1 MNKNELIDHFT
12 IELLDNLFSGWNL
25 NADPASPQAE
35 KIRELFKRS
44 GLDKQTGNI
53 VDLFKMLKLARD
65 RQGLSPQAF
74 DISRQ
79 DLTGLALKH
88 QQIDE
93 HRVSVGG
100 RVNKALPI
108 VAEAGSRIEWYLE
121 QKDVSA
127 PSGIQLWD
135 RIEQN
140 HSRIRQ
146 LLGMNMEDWNSFSG
160 QLRFAVE
167 SVDTLGEILNLP
179 PEVIEEVSRVNR
191 NYRMRLTPY
200 YAGLIMP
207 ETLDDPVLLQAVPTG
222 EMLDNAGIEIPPVAA
237 DHSPAR
243 LIDQFYP
250 RVVTIKATN
259 MCAMYCTHCLRIAH
273 IGKKDRIYPGEA
285 YAEAIKYI
293 RDDSRIRDVLI
304 TGGDAFMLPDEMLL
318 RLLDALDS
326 IDHVRVKRLGT
337 RIPVTTPQRITG
349 KLLDILEM
357 SNDRK
362 PLRIVT
368 QINTAQEV
376 TPVSREAFKQLSRRV
391 SAVMNQAVLLK
402 GINDTRVK
410 MWKLCETIQEAYV
423 RPYYIFNCSYRN
435 PQFAHLRVPVK
446 TGQDIVESMYGNISG
461 DAIPR
466 FIATAGGKI
475 PLHSSNVS
483 GADGSELILRKPWSG
498 EEVRYPD
505 PDPAEYVR
513 QDTAFNK
520 FEKNDGHDAGDQ
532 GREPCRPKGQENLPV
547 PGKGEKERAI

>member
-1 MNKNELIDHFT
+1 MNKFDQIDNFT
-12 IELLDNLFSGWNL
+12 AELLDNLFSGRNL
-25 NADPASPQAE
+25 NADPVSPQAA
-35 KIRELFKRS
+35 KIRELFS
-44 GLDKQTGNI
+44 ISALDNQTGNI
-53 VDLFKMLKLARD
+53 VELFKILKLARAS
-65 RQGLSPQAF
+65 QGFSPLAF

-79 DLTGLALKH
+79 DLVDLALKH

-93 HRVSVGG
+93 HRVSIGG
-100 RVNKALPI
+100 RVDKALSI
-108 VAEAGSRIEWYLE
+108 VSEAGSRVDWYLE

-127 PSGIQLWD
+127 PSGIELWD

-140 HSRIRQ
+140 HLRIRQ
-146 LLGMNMEDWNSFSG
+146 LLGMSMEDWNSFSG

-167 SVDTLGEILNLP
+167 SVETLGEILNLP
-179 PEVIEEVSRVNR
+179 AEAIEEVSRVTR

-222 EMLDNAGIEIPPVAA
+222 EMVDNAGIEIPPVAA

-273 IGKKDRIYPGEA
+273 IGKKDRIYTGKAYEEA
-285 YAEAIKYI
+285 FKYI

-318 RLLDALDS
+318 RLLGELDS

-337 RIPVTTPQRITG
+337 RIPVTTPQRITRE
-349 KLLDILEM
+349 LLDILEM

-362 PLRIVT
+362 PLRVVT
-368 QINTAQEV
+368 QINTAQEI
-376 TPVSREAFKQLSRRV
+376 TPVSREAFKQLSKRV

-446 TGQDIVESMYGNISG
+446 KGQDIVESMYGNISG

-475 PLHSSNVS
+475 PLHSSNVT
-483 GADGSELILRKPWSG
+483 GAEGRELILRKPWSG

-505 PDPAEYVR
+505 PDPVEYVR
-513 QDTAFNK
+513 HDIAFNK
-520 FEKNDGHDAGDQ
+520 FEKNDGHEAGDQ
-532 GREPCRPKGQENLPV
+532 EQEQSRLRGQGQN
-547 PGKGEKERAI
+547 PGTR